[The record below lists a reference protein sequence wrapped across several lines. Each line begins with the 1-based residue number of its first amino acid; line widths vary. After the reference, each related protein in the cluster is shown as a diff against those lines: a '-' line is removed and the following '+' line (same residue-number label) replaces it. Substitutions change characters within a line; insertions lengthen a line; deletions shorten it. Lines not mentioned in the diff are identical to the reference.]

1 MSQKK
6 QHNRSRGQ
14 ALLEFALTV
23 TVLLLLVGGIVD
35 VARMYFA
42 YQTVSEAAHEGAIYG
57 SLHAG
62 DSAGINA
69 RIDKSSQVMEDAATS
84 GNVTVNISYNTAPC
98 ANGTN
103 TIEVKVTFDMAL
115 HMPLT
120 MAMFGD
126 SIPISATEQAV
137 ILQPACP

>member
-1 MSQKK
+1 MPKQTQK
-6 QHNRSRGQ
+6 SPRGQ
-14 ALLEFALTV
+14 ALLEFALTI

-62 DSAGINA
+62 DDAGIVS
-69 RIDKSSQVMEDAATS
+69 RVTKSSQVMEDAASS
-84 GNVTVNISYNTAPC
+84 GNVAVDITYDTAAC

-103 TIEVKVTFDMAL
+103 VIKVKVTFDMAL
-115 HMPLT
+115 HMPVT

-126 SIPISATEQAV
+126 SLPISATEQAV
-137 ILQPACP
+137 ILQPSCP